1 MNWILGPALAL
12 FLVAGES
19 FAQEVPEELENLQ
32 RLFRSKMNKEVGP
45 VKAIYL
51 RELASLER
59 KLLATGRKEEASLVN
74 TEKQAWQDGKVIDM
88 KIIRPKPPKIN
99 LPLKEMLPGSVW
111 EYQLI
116 QGSKM
121 ISSGH
126 MIFLKGGKLNLAVPN
141 GGMGSWQL
149 EGENKVIFTCK
160 DYPPGVLD
168 FSKDRKTFSSASDG
182 RVRTGILVAM
192 PLGENN

>member
-1 MNWILGPALAL
+1 MNWKLGPVLAL
-12 FLVAGES
+12 LLMAGES

-74 TEKQAWQDGKVIDM
+74 AEKQAWQSGKVIDM

-99 LPLKEMLPGSVW
+99 LPLKEFLPYTLWAYQKETNGSVTSNG
-111 EYQLI
+111 QLI
-116 QGSKM
+116 FLEDGKM
-121 ISSGH
+121 
-126 MIFLKGGKLNLAVPN
+126 NLAVGS
-141 GGMGSWQL
+141 GGLGTFKIL
-149 EGENKVIFTCK
+149 DENRVAFSVKS
-160 DYPPGVLD
+160 YPVAIITFSPD
-168 FSKDRKTFSSASDG
+168 RKSFSSKDEVSSRAGKLLAISV
-182 RVRTGILVAM
+182 VR
-192 PLGENN
+192 

>member
-1 MNWILGPALAL
+1 MNWKLGPVLAL
-12 FLVAGES
+12 LLVAGES

-74 TEKQAWQDGKVIDM
+74 AEKQAWQSGKVIDM

-99 LPLKEMLPGSVW
+99 LPLKELLPGSVW
-111 EYQLI
+111 EYRI
-116 QGSKM
+116 DSNGVVANR
-121 ISSGH
+121 GH
-126 MIFLKGGKLNLAVPN
+126 IFFLPGGKLNLAVPN
-141 GGMGSWQL
+141 GGLGTWKIDKD
-149 EGENKVIFTCK
+149 NKVIFK
-160 DYPPGVLD
+160 VGSYPAAVIK
-168 FSKDRKTFSSASDG
+168 FSDDRQSFSGQADLIKRFG
-182 RVRTGILVAM
+182 KLFALPIRK
-192 PLGENN
+192 